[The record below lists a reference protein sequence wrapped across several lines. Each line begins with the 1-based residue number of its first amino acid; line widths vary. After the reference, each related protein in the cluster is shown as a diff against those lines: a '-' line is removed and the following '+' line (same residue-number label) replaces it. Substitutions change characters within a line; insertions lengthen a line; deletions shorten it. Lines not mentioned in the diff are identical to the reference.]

1 MATAM
6 TAGATVSGTR
16 AFIAAKHFS
25 WVTPRRLKA
34 ITIGLMVAA
43 LSISGLFMS
52 GTDRK
57 QPLKSGESTHAAEFR

>member
-6 TAGATVSGTR
+6 TAGATVTGTR

-34 ITIGLMVAA
+34 ITIALIVAGLVV
-43 LSISGLFMS
+43 SSLFVS
-52 GTDRK
+52 GTSQK
-57 QPLKSGESTHAAEFR
+57 QPAKASHATHATHFR